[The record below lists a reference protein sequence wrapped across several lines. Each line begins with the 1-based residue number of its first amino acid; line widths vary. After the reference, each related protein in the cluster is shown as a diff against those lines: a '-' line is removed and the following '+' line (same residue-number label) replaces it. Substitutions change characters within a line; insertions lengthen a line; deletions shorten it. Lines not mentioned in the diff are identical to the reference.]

1 MKPRLLAVAVAVA
14 AAAVLCLACATSRRV
29 VASLTANCKEVRP
42 GVAFEMMRDNPNI
55 LALDVRHEGEIT
67 EGRPRIPRS
76 RNVPLS
82 ELPRRYRELDPWKRE
97 TIVIFSRDGADAA
110 SACEFLARQGFFY
123 VSHVFGGVEAWSRR
137 GYLRAPA
144 GTSE

>member
-14 AAAVLCLACATSRRV
+14 AAAVLCLGCATSRRV
-29 VASLTANCKEVRP
+29 VASLTANCKEVQP

-55 LALDVRHEGEIT
+55 LSLDVRHAGEIT
-67 EGRPRIPRS
+67 EARPRIPRS

-82 ELPRRYRELDPWKRE
+82 ELPRRFRELRPWQKQ

-110 SACEFLARQGFFY
+110 SACEFLARQGFLY
-123 VSHVFGGVEAWSRR
+123 VSHVSGGVEAWSRR
-137 GYLRAPA
+137 GFLRAPSA
-144 GTSE
+144 GSE